1 MYIFGTGWQHSSET
15 FFHHKNI
22 VSKEID
28 RNQIIKEISRSY
40 AVINIFR
47 EQNYRSH
54 NMKTFEIPAY
64 RRNSIFSIFKGSSFF
79 KNNRSIFFYSS
90 AGDLVK
96 KLKKI

>member
-1 MYIFGTGWQHSSET
+1 MICIYSVRAGHSSET
-15 FFHHKNI
+15 FFITKNI

-47 EQNYRSH
+47 EQNYGSH

-64 RRNSIFSIFKGSSFF
+64 GGIQFFSIFKGS
-79 KNNRSIFFYSS
+79 K
-90 AGDLVK
+90 
-96 KLKKI
+96 

>member
-64 RRNSIFSIFKGSSFF
+64 GGIQFSQYSKEVSSFF

-90 AGDLVK
+90 ARIW
-96 KLKKI
+96 LKN